1 MSQPRSSYAVGTGLF
16 IVLGFAALA
25 YLATQTSSVANVH
38 QGDSYIVDTQFTN
51 IGALKERA
59 PVKIAG
65 VRVGQVQSITLMPGH
80 EVADVKLSID
90 KSYDKIPQDSVAT
103 IFTSGLLGDQY
114 VGIQYG
120 SAKQALAAGGTLA
133 RTKSTEPLEEMLGK
147 FFGAGNVVD
156 NVGGSYTVK
165 ADFTNVGSLSVGA
178 PVKMAG
184 VVIGSVQSVRADP
197 VKLNAQVVLAIDKR
211 YDRIPDDS
219 AAAVF
224 TSGLLGDQDV
234 GIQYGSAKQAVV
246 AGGTLARTKSTEPLE
261 EMLGKFFG
269 AGNVVDNVGGS
280 YTVKADFTNV
290 GSLSVGAPVKMAG
303 VVIGS
308 VQSVRADPVKL
319 NAQVVLAI
327 DKRYNTIPDDS
338 AAAVFTSGLIGTQ
351 YVAIQPGGSPD
362 MLKDGDEMIL
372 TQSAMQLED
381 LIGKFLVNGSP
392 SDKKA
397 ADTGKSSDT
406 PAGKH

>member
-38 QGDSYIVDTQFTN
+38 QGDSYTLEAEFTN
-51 IGALKERA
+51 IGQLKERA

-65 VRVGQVQSITLMPGH
+65 VRVGQVQSIALAPGSD
-80 EVADVKLSID
+80 VADVKLSID
-90 KSYDKIPQDSVAT
+90 KRYDHIPQDSVAT

-114 VGIQYG
+114 VGIDYG
-120 SAKQALAAGGTLA
+120 TAKQAVAAGGTLA
-133 RTKSTEPLEEMLGK
+133 RTKSSEPLEEMLGK
-147 FFGAGNVVD
+147 FFGAGGVVD

-165 ADFTNVGSLSVGA
+165 ADFTNVG
-178 PVKMAG
+178 
-184 VVIGSVQSVRADP
+184 
-197 VKLNAQVVLAIDKR
+197 
-211 YDRIPDDS
+211 
-219 AAAVF
+219 
-224 TSGLLGDQDV
+224 T
-234 GIQYGSAKQAVV
+234 
-246 AGGTLARTKSTEPLE
+246 
-261 EMLGKFFG
+261 
-269 AGNVVDNVGGS
+269 
-280 YTVKADFTNV
+280 
-290 GSLSVGAPVKMAG
+290 LSVGAPVKMAG

-327 DKRYNTIPDDS
+327 DKRYNQIPDDS
-338 AAAVFTSGLIGTQ
+338 SAAVFTSGLIGSQ

-362 MLKDGDEMIL
+362 ALKNGDEMIL

-392 SDKKA
+392 TDKK
-397 ADTGKSSDT
+397 D
-406 PAGKH
+406 AGDAKK